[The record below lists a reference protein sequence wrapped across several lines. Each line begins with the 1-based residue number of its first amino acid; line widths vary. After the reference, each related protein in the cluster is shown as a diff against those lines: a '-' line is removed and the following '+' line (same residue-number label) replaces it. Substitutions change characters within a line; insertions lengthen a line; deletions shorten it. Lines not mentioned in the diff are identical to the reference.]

1 LCELVDAR
9 KMYGCNLS
17 FIQNQHIS
25 ANGCVHREREKE
37 REIFIPSSKETSFDR
52 NHMFTQKQVILPW
65 DVLGLES
72 ALGFVASDTG

>member
-1 LCELVDAR
+1 MQERCMDATYHSSR
-9 KMYGCNLS
+9 
-17 FIQNQHIS
+17 IS
-25 ANGCVHREREKE
+25 IYQQMDASHRERE
-37 REIFIPSSKETSFDR
+37 RFIPSSKETSFDR

>member
-1 LCELVDAR
+1 MQLIIHPESA
-9 KMYGCNLS
+9 Y
-17 FIQNQHIS
+17 IS
-25 ANGCVHREREKE
+25 KWMRPQREREKE